1 MTEQQQPPQPEKS
14 KSVPNGSG
22 FAIGMALGVVL
33 GIALDN
39 VGVGIALGVVFGAA
53 FNAAQKKNSITGKN
67 D

>member
-1 MTEQQQPPQPEKS
+1 
-14 KSVPNGSG
+14 
-22 FAIGMALGVVL
+22 
-33 GIALDN
+33 LDN